1 MASISRP
8 SLGRTPESAH
18 SGLRRKDSKHIVDT
32 CHGTT
37 SNGSPCRRRLST
49 KDSTL
54 RAMCTRNGRI
64 VLPAG
69 QDAVIFVCWQHEEQA
84 EYLKA
89 HFDAMRR
96 GTAVGRKS
104 LESLFENLDL
114 QEADEDEDLDIEI
127 PRDNHNVGIHYGQ
140 LRQQYNMQDPFQN
153 PLPPAQTLWRHIE
166 ANKMDNLPPKGP
178 IERPSGQELDPE
190 KANRQRRRRSRKSPP
205 KKERGFFASLFG
217 CVATSDYET
226 ESIPRPRQRQRS
238 SGEKLDRG
246 ATAGAEKTISSSVHI
261 PSTDRFAGPTAGKP
275 FHVVRSRLDSPKS
288 HSRRASEGQLRPD
301 SGVALSSHR
310 RTPSQGVGTKSSTN
324 LAPHRQ
330 QRRKSGNLQ
339 VYRDDNALNSSLN
352 TPQYHRRH
360 HSQSDA
366 HTLLPNRQ
374 PLVPRAHSTPD
385 NKIDTAGQW
394 VPQLPPTVDDT
405 ARICYAKLL
414 TVMSQP
420 PTSMDGEG
428 YIYMF
433 WQTDLATTQA
443 ETDAAASII
452 GGMHDDADQA
462 HDEEILERRFFQT
475 SANSSVPTSAKR
487 TIFLKIG
494 MAKNVHQRIMQWQK
508 QCGYNISLLRYYPQL
523 PRTQELTKV
532 SFVRKVE
539 RLIHLH
545 LEMLGYRVKKECRC
559 GTEHREWFEIAGN
572 TQAVREVDS
581 IIGHWVAWS
590 NEKYAAF

>member
-1 MASISRP
+1 
-8 SLGRTPESAH
+8 
-18 SGLRRKDSKHIVDT
+18 
-32 CHGTT
+32 
-37 SNGSPCRRRLST
+37 
-49 KDSTL
+49 
-54 RAMCTRNGRI
+54 

-69 QDAVIFVCWQHEEQA
+69 QDAMIFVCWQHEEQA
-84 EYLKA
+84 EDLKA
-89 HFDAMRR
+89 HFEALKR
-96 GTAVGRKS
+96 GTTAGRKS

-114 QEADEDEDLDIEI
+114 QEADDDDDLEIEI

-140 LRQQYNMQDPFQN
+140 LRQQFNKQDQFQS
-153 PLPPAQTLWRHIE
+153 PTPPTQTLWRHSE
-166 ANKMDNLPPKGP
+166 VNKIDELPPKAPG
-178 IERPSGQELDPE
+178 ERPSVQELDSE
-190 KANRQRRRRSRKSPP
+190 KIIRHRRRRSRKPPP

-217 CVATSDYET
+217 CVATSDYEK
-226 ESIPRPRQRQRS
+226 ENIPRARQRRRS
-238 SGEKLDRG
+238 SVEKPDR
-246 ATAGAEKTISSSVHI
+246 AAMAGAERAISSSLHI
-261 PSTDRFAGPTAGKP
+261 PSTDRFAGPTAGNP
-275 FHVVRSRLDSPKS
+275 FHVVLSSLDSTKS
-288 HSRRASEGQLRPD
+288 HARRASEGQLRPD
-301 SGVALSSHR
+301 SGVALSPHR
-310 RTPSQGVGTKSSTN
+310 RRPSQGVGTKSSTN
-324 LAPHRQ
+324 LVPHRQ

-339 VYRDDNALNSSLN
+339 VYRDDNPLDSSLN
-352 TPQYHRRH
+352 LPKYHRRH
-360 HSQSDA
+360 NSQPDA
-366 HTLLPNRQ
+366 HALLSNRQ
-374 PLVPRAHSTPD
+374 PLVPRANSAPD
-385 NKIDTAGQW
+385 NKIDTTGQW
-394 VPQLPPTVDDT
+394 VPQLPPTADDT

-452 GGMHDDADQA
+452 GGIHNEADQA

-475 SANSSVPTSAKR
+475 SANASIPTSAKR

-508 QCGYNISLLRYYPQL
+508 QCGYNISLLRYYPQM

-532 SFVRKVE
+532 LCVRKVE
-539 RLIHLH
+539 RLVHLH

-572 TQAVREVDS
+572 TKAVREVDS
-581 IIGHWVAWS
+581 VIGHWVTWS